1 MSLTTKNTGMEVAF
15 IEESTRGTIK
25 TSGQLYRVSDAIENV
40 SLKNTN
46 GAEVLYSVYD
56 YDGQGT
62 IYGAHDYTL
71 SFDYYLQR
79 TKTTT
84 HPLANTMEYY
94 ALTRSSGLLT
104 SLTCI
109 LNTTSTSTHFLAGGI
124 VNRWSATLEEK
135 KIRCHAELIF
145 KSCATSGTWGFTA
158 PTAIGTT
165 FEQFQGVVITRSGS
179 FNAGVSGFSL
189 EINNNAKSQPVVGAS
204 QPTAIYETLQNLS
217 GKTDILINDGGGN
230 DWYEVEGHRK
240 ANIVFQSGSSTSATD
255 CSLKWT
261 ISNVSFP
268 DLDKGFTTDTS
279 VVIGNVSWVGETIGL
294 GSVT

>member
-1 MSLTTKNTGMEVAF
+1 MDLSI
-15 IEESTRGTIK
+15 IEESQRGQIK

-40 SLKNTN
+40 SLRTAA
-46 GAEVLYSVYD
+46 GADVLYSVYD

-62 IYGAHDYTL
+62 IYGQHDYTL
-71 SFDYYLQR
+71 GFDYYLQR

-94 ALTRSSGLLT
+94 SLTRTSGLLK
-104 SLTCI
+104 SLTC
-109 LNTTSTSTHFLAGGI
+109 LVNTDSGSTFFLAGGV

-135 KIRCHAELIF
+135 RIRCHAELIF

-165 FEQFQGVVITRSGS
+165 FEQFQGATITRSGS

-204 QPTAIYETLQNLS
+204 QPTAIYESLQNLS
-217 GKTDILINDGGGN
+217 GSVDILVNDGGEN
-230 DWYEVEGHRK
+230 DWYEVEGQRK
-240 ANIVFQSGSSTSATD
+240 ISIVFNTGTSTTATD
-255 CSLKWT
+255 CSEVFT
-261 ISNVSFP
+261 IANVTFTELP
-268 DLDKGFTTDTS
+268 VEFTTDTT
-279 VVIGNVSWVGETIGL
+279 VVIAGARWIGETISL
-294 GSVT
+294 ASKI